1 MKQGSKPLP
10 SNATAADLDLEVGGM
25 TCASCAM
32 RIEKKL
38 NKLPGVQATVNYAT
52 ESAHVGFVKSDT
64 TNTSAVIQAIESLG
78 YTAAVRS
85 ATTKNE
91 ADAAY
96 HAWRRRLFVSLPLAL
111 PVIVISMVDPWH
123 FTNWQ
128 WWALGFTT
136 PVITWVAWPFHRAT
150 LVNLRHLATSMDTL
164 ISIGVTAAFAWSLWA
179 LIWGDAGQ
187 TMAGHSGM
195 DMGGSS
201 SHVYFEVAAGVVLF
215 LVLGR
220 YLETRARFR
229 AGDALRALMS
239 MGAKQ
244 ANVLQDGVEI
254 PTPVERLQ
262 IGDQFVV
269 RPGEKIATD
278 GVVLSGNSAVDESMI
293 TGESLPVEKQ
303 PGSPVTGATVN
314 ANGRIVVRA
323 TRVGADTTL
332 ASMARLVH
340 DAQTKKAPAQRLA
353 DRVSAVFVP
362 LVIIGAA
369 ATLAVWLLTDHAAND
384 AFTAAVAVLIIACP
398 CALGLATP
406 TALLVGT
413 GRAAQLGIVISG
425 ADVLEQTRK
434 VDTIVFDKTGTLT
447 TGVMTLH
454 NVISAADVSHEE
466 VIGLTGAL
474 EAASEH
480 PIARAITNAALKE
493 LGSLPEVENFENV
506 AGRGARGTVN
516 GLRISVGN
524 AAFMAAEAISVP
536 PELEEALALA
546 TKHGDTAI
554 FAAWLGTARA
564 IFVVSDTIKPTST
577 DALRVL
583 RESGLDPVLCSGDSR
598 GAAMRV
604 AELVGIPTDMDHVIA
619 GVLPARKVEVVRQ
632 LQEQGRVVAM
642 VGDGVN
648 DAAALVQADIGIAMG
663 TGTDAAMQAADI
675 TIVGGDLRAVQD
687 ALLLSRATLRTIKA
701 NIFWAFA
708 YNVAALPLAATGVL
722 DPMIAGFA
730 MAGSSVFVVTNSL
743 RLRRTKLRN

>member
-1 MKQGSKPLP
+1 
-10 SNATAADLDLEVGGM
+10 
-25 TCASCAM
+25 M

-38 NKLPGVQATVNYAT
+38 NKLPGVAATVNYAT
-52 ESAHVGFVKSDT
+52 ESAHVEFPGGT
-64 TNTSAVIQAIESLG
+64 PTNTSEVIEAIESLG
-78 YTAAVRS
+78 YSAEVRT

-96 HAWRRRLFVSLPLAL
+96 HSWRRRLFIALPLAL
-111 PVIVISMVDPWH
+111 PVIVISMVDTWH
-123 FTNWQ
+123 FDNWQ
-128 WWALGFTT
+128 WWAMGLTT

-150 LVNLRHLATSMDTL
+150 LVNLRHFSTTMDTL
-164 ISIGVTAAFAWSLWA
+164 ISIGVTSAYAWSMWA
-179 LIWGDAGQ
+179 SIWGDATKSGHGD
-187 TMAGHSGM
+187 MAGM
-195 DMGGSS
+195 DMGGAS

-239 MGAKQ
+239 IGAKQ
-244 ANVLQDGVEI
+244 ANVLRDGVET
-254 PTPVERLQ
+254 PTPIERLQ

-278 GVVLSGNSAVDESMI
+278 GVVLSGTSAVDESML

-303 PGSPVTGATVN
+303 PGAPVTGATVN
-314 ANGRIVVRA
+314 SNGRLVVRA

-340 DAQTKKAPAQRLA
+340 EAQTKKSPAQRLA

-362 LVIIGAA
+362 VVILGSLV
-369 ATLAVWLLTDHAAND
+369 TLALWLLTDHPAND

-413 GRAAQLGIVISG
+413 GRAAQMGIVISG

-454 NVISAADVSHEE
+454 NVFCTAGVSHDEAL
-466 VIGLTGAL
+466 GLTGAL

-493 LGSLPEVENFENV
+493 LGELPEVENFDNV
-506 AGRGARGTVN
+506 AGRGARGTVD
-516 GLRISVGN
+516 GLRVSVGS
-524 AAFMAAEAISVP
+524 AAFMAAESISVP
-536 PELEEALALA
+536 PDLEGELARA
-546 TKHGDTAI
+546 TRQGDTAI
-554 FAAWLGTARA
+554 FAAWLGFARA
-564 IFVVSDTIKPTST
+564 LFVVSDTIKSTST
-577 DALRVL
+577 EAVRVL
-583 RESGLDPVLCSGDSR
+583 REAGLDPVLCSGDTR
-598 GAAMRV
+598 GAAMRI
-604 AELVGIPTDMDHVIA
+604 AELVGIPTNDQHVFA
-619 GVLPARKVEVVRQ
+619 GAMPARKVEVVRQ
-632 LQEQGRVVAM
+632 LQGQGKTVAM

-675 TIVGGDLRAVQD
+675 TIVSGDIRSVND
-687 ALLLSRATLRTIKA
+687 ALLISRATLRTIKA

-722 DPMIAGFA
+722 DPMVAGFA

-743 RLRRTKLRN
+743 RLRRAKLRN